1 MADNKNV
8 NNAPEDD
15 DAEFITLQFEDSED
29 IECEILGGIHRSS
42 S

>member
-29 IECEILGGIHRSS
+29 IECESGIHRSS
-42 S
+42 SG